1 MRIKIKDKK
10 LKSNIV
16 KYKILSSILTWVISF
31 AIVTI
36 LIFIFK
42 NKVEPYSGI
51 VNVLYILLGGY
62 AVISTFV
69 FPFIEVNTWAY
80 EISNKKVEY
89 VYGIYSIKSVTIP
102 ISRISYVTTEE
113 NPILNYF
120 GLAKI
125 QINTTSG
132 EHYLENISKDDKE
145 RIINHITE
153 MLFKEKEENNEKD
166 K

>member
-10 LKSNIV
+10 LKSNIL
-16 KYKILSSILTWVISF
+16 KYKILTSLLMW
-31 AIVTI
+31 IVT
-36 LIFIFK
+36 FA
-42 NKVEPYSGI
+42 VTT
-51 VNVLYILLGGY
+51 ILLFVFKEKVSSYSRIITLLYYVIAGY
-62 AVISTFV
+62 AIISTFI

-80 EISNKKVEY
+80 EITEKKVEY

-125 QINTTSG
+125 QLNTTSG
-132 EHYLENISKDDKE
+132 DYYLENISKEDKE
-145 RIINHITE
+145 NIINHITE
-153 MLFKEKEENNEKD
+153 ILFDEKD
-166 K
+166 ELDEECK

>member
-1 MRIKIKDKK
+1 MRIKIRDKK

-16 KYKILSSILTWVISF
+16 KYKILSSILTWTISF
-31 AIVTI
+31 AIITM
-36 LIFIFK
+36 LLFIFRG
-42 NKVEPYSGI
+42 KVEPYIKI
-51 VNVLYILLGGY
+51 VNVLYIMLVAY
-62 AVISTFV
+62 AVISTFI

-89 VYGIYSIKSVTIP
+89 VHGIYSIKSVTVP

-113 NPILNYF
+113 NPVLNYF
-120 GLAKI
+120 GLSKI

-132 EHYLENISKDDKE
+132 EHYLENISKNDKE
-145 RIINHITE
+145 QIINHITE
-153 MLFKEKEENNEKD
+153 ILFKEKEENNEKD